1 MKKLFALFMLLFSL
15 ACNEPMQVTGHPDE
29 RAATSGT
36 LGSAKAENELPNE
49 TRDTT
54 NRADSVSVRRRDS
67 L

>member
-1 MKKLFALFMLLFSL
+1 MKKLFALSLLICGFS
-15 ACNEPMQVTGHPDE
+15 CNEPMQVTGKPDD
-29 RAATSGT
+29 RSATSGT

-54 NRADSVSVRRRDS
+54 NRVDSLGRRRDS